1 MPNRLKSNMDMFAR
15 RGDHWTD
22 NRWVRDEFAAMQ
34 SKYDQGPDMDRWTQA
49 SFKKPKEQ
57 ARKASL
63 VGKARKRT
71 NSREGDKSLKC
82 VGIILKHKV
91 GKFAKTITVKG

>member
-1 MPNRLKSNMDMFAR
+1 MTKLKSNLDMFAR

-22 NRWVRDEFAAMQ
+22 NRLVKDEYKALEDPF
-34 SKYDQGPDMDRWTQA
+34 DQGPDMDRWTRA

-71 NSREGDKSLKC
+71 DSREGDKSLKC
-82 VGIILKHKV
+82 VGIILKHKL
-91 GKFAKTITVKG
+91 GKFAKTVNVKE